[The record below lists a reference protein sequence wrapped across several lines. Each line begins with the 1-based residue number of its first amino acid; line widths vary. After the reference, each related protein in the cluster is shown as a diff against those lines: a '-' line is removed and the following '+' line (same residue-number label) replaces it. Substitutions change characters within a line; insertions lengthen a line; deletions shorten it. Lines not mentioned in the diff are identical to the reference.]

1 MLDGVTRAKA
11 PARLPVVL
19 SKAEVLALLD
29 SLTGIHRLFGQLLYG
44 SGLRIMEGVRLRVK
58 DVDLRGRA
66 IVVRDGKAA
75 KDRITMLADRLV
87 RPLRQQLGAV
97 RRLHE
102 MDLRDGYGS
111 VWLPHALARKYPSAS
126 REWGWQYVFPADRR
140 ATDPRSGIAAVITSA
155 TRHFNARCARRC
167 GDRASS
173 S

>member
-29 SLTGIHRLFGQLLYG
+29 SLTGIHRLLVSCSMARGCASWKG
-44 SGLRIMEGVRLRVK
+44 CACGLRMSTLVAARLSSETAK
-58 DVDLRGRA
+58 GR
-66 IVVRDGKAA
+66 
-75 KDRITMLADRLV
+75 RIASRCWRTASFGRFGSNSA
-87 RPLRQQLGAV
+87 RTGGC
-97 RRLHE
+97 E

-140 ATDPRSGIAAVITSA
+140 VTDPRSG
-155 TRHFNARCARRC
+155 
-167 GDRASS
+167 
-173 S
+173 